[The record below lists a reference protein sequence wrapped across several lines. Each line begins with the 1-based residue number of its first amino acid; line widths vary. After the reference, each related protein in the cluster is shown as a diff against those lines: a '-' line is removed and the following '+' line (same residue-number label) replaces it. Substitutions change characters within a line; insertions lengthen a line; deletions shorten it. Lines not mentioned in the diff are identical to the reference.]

1 MADYA
6 DKPQPKAKPSDE
18 DDVIKTARDRWDRAY
33 EKERDNI
40 DAAYED
46 LQFLSGSQW
55 PAEIAQEREND
66 SRPVLTVNRLPQF
79 VHQIT
84 GDIRQMK
91 PAIKAVPVDDA
102 ADEQVAGLLGGL
114 IRYIENRSDATG
126 VYFQAADQQVPAGIG
141 HWRVLTEYADDST
154 FEQEIRIA
162 SVDDG
167 ISVLWDPDAK
177 RLTRED
183 GQYCFVPFD
192 FNAKAFKEKYP
203 DADSAGFE
211 TLNNWANLGD
221 WYSDD
226 HVRVCEYW
234 VKKPI
239 KRTLALTVDGKVLDL
254 TDEDKEQQALAKSM
268 GARIE
273 QRDSYKVCRYLITAC
288 EVLEGPTEWPGRYIP
303 IVPVLGEETRIGRK
317 TIRNGIVRWAKD
329 PQRMYNYARSS
340 QTEVIALQPKAPFM
354 VTETNVSK
362 YQDVWENANAKNYPY
377 LPYEPDSK
385 NGGQAPQRIPPPV
398 SSQGIDEAVAL
409 AAEDLKAVTGIYD
422 ASLGARSNETSGKAI
437 IARQREGDVGSYVYI
452 DNFARAIRHT
462 GKILVDLIPHI
473 YDTQRTIRI
482 MGEDGRIDLIKI
494 NQAQAEAGQQ
504 GITTKIVNDV
514 TVGSYDVVTEVG
526 PSYTTKREE
535 AKEGMLE
542 FMRGM
547 PQAAP
552 ILVDLVAEAQDWPLK
567 DRIAKRARATIPPN
581 ILMAEELEEQGAS
594 PEEVKAALQ
603 QAQQPPP
610 DPKVMQMQAQLE
622 MDQQRMAFEQQA
634 KQAEMAMKER
644 QAELDAQLARE
655 KLSAEIELKRTEMVM
670 KDQLERERMAREMAI
685 REMEMN
691 ANAAAKREEMAQRGE
706 IERERSKQQAKK
718 PAAKSN

>member
-303 IVPVLGEETRIGRK
+303 IARRSATASCVGRRTRSACTTMLGPRRPRLSRCSPRRHSWSRKPTCPSIRTFGRTRTPRTTLICRMSLTARTAGRLHSAFRLPCRLRAL
-317 TIRNGIVRWAKD
+317 TRPW
-329 PQRMYNYARSS
+329 RS
-340 QTEVIALQPKAPFM
+340 PR
-354 VTETNVSK
+354 
-362 YQDVWENANAKNYPY
+362 
-377 LPYEPDSK
+377 
-385 NGGQAPQRIPPPV
+385 RI
-398 SSQGIDEAVAL
+398 
-409 AAEDLKAVTGIYD
+409 
-422 ASLGARSNETSGKAI
+422 
-437 IARQREGDVGSYVYI
+437 
-452 DNFARAIRHT
+452 
-462 GKILVDLIPHI
+462 
-473 YDTQRTIRI
+473 
-482 MGEDGRIDLIKI
+482 
-494 NQAQAEAGQQ
+494 
-504 GITTKIVNDV
+504 
-514 TVGSYDVVTEVG
+514 
-526 PSYTTKREE
+526 
-535 AKEGMLE
+535 
-542 FMRGM
+542 
-547 PQAAP
+547 
-552 ILVDLVAEAQDWPLK
+552 
-567 DRIAKRARATIPPN
+567 
-581 ILMAEELEEQGAS
+581 
-594 PEEVKAALQ
+594 
-603 QAQQPPP
+603 
-610 DPKVMQMQAQLE
+610 
-622 MDQQRMAFEQQA
+622 
-634 KQAEMAMKER
+634 
-644 QAELDAQLARE
+644 
-655 KLSAEIELKRTEMVM
+655 
-670 KDQLERERMAREMAI
+670 
-685 REMEMN
+685 
-691 ANAAAKREEMAQRGE
+691 
-706 IERERSKQQAKK
+706 
-718 PAAKSN
+718 